1 LIFPRRQTCLK
12 GMYIDLWESP
22 SCLDLAKTDIE
33 LTRFNKVFKTL
44 QHQQNVFTTKILPGL
59 N

>member
-1 LIFPRRQTCLK
+1 
-12 GMYIDLWESP
+12 MYIDLWESP